1 MRRSVVGRARSNKGV
16 RVVKKKK
23 EKPRHPL
30 LGPKPRARRASFSD
44 LDDPLK
50 QREASDF
57 YFSALDSEVASSAK
71 GTTFKLVKEHAGRYG
86 VCHEPRVGH
95 CCRVCVCVLWI
106 ARLCTFVLFK
116 RSQHTHSHTHSCN
129 IMTHSY
135 IFIHTTPTDF
145 FQPQKENIPS
155 DRTALFDMLY
165 SFTCGY
171 ILADLSDPS
180 YLVTSDSV
188 TEVRTNA

>member
-95 CCRVCVCVLWI
+95 CCRVCVCVCVMDCPVMYLRAI
-106 ARLCTFVLFK
+106 QTLTA
-116 RSQHTHSHTHSCN
+116 HTLSHTQLQYN
-129 IMTHSY
+129 DTFLYLYTYNTHRLL
-135 IFIHTTPTDF
+135 PTAERKH
-145 FQPQKENIPS
+145 P
-155 DRTALFDMLY
+155 L
-165 SFTCGY
+165 
-171 ILADLSDPS
+171 
-180 YLVTSDSV
+180 
-188 TEVRTNA
+188 